1 MSEYEEIISQ
11 QQDILMIISKTQ
23 INTKKCPKVRLTQ
36 GYIKT
41 RLEGLESNWRTF
53 RENHLNILKATQKVE
68 RSTIDYFSEELYE
81 QCEDIYVNLVADL
94 EDELLKLTK
103 PAPEHSENSHQL
115 EQECNTSNHASH
127 FKLPAINIP
136 TFSGDYNDW
145 NSFHDL
151 FVSLIHQN
159 HSLSDVQKL
168 HYLKTSIT
176 GEAEQL
182 LKNVQITNAN
192 YDKAWCTLKK
202 RFDNKRLIVHNI
214 LHRLVAQK
222 KLQIE
227 SAKSLK
233 SLLDITMECLNSL
246 KNLDVSTDS
255 WDPLIVFLITQKFDN
270 DSLRQWEEE
279 LSQLE
284 SSELPTI
291 AMLEKFLSKRF
302 KVLEMIQNNA
312 AKPVTIK
319 EPMKSKAFHIS
330 SEIKC
335 PFCSFG
341 HRLFTCKEF
350 SKLDVS
356 KRYEFVKDKLLCFNC
371 LAPGHSVMLCK
382 QSTSCRRCGKKHHS
396 LLHLSSPLGP
406 SSKTETSS
414 NPTESKNIEPTITSH
429 LATRGQM
436 TLMATALVHVKLG
449 NQVHLLRALVDPC
462 SQESFITES
471 AAQRLQLR
479 RSPIRGH
486 VSGVGQMTTPI
497 KHVAELEIESRLN
510 AAIKLSLSAYVV
522 KKITSITPLKRVN
535 IENLTHLQGLSFAD
549 PTFHSPGQIDLLL
562 GANVYTEVLI
572 DGVIKGPP
580 GLPIA
585 QNTHLGWILTG
596 NAEVGDEGKTSSS
609 NIITLHLNVE
619 LDNMLR
625 KFWEIEDIAS
635 ERHSQNSEQ
644 SKAEKIYEETVTRG
658 ADGRYTVRLPFKTEP
673 AILPTGSREIAS
685 RRLSSLEKRLSKD
698 PQLYKEYDNVLQEYL
713 TLNHM
718 ELIVH
723 DTPEQRAKA
732 VYLPHH
738 AIVKLDRQTTKVR
751 VVFDASAKGFNGVSL
766 NDQLLVGPPLQEELR
781 DIIMRWRKHKVA
793 FTGDIVKMYRQVRLH
808 SEDADYHRILWRSSP
823 QEPVEEY
830 RLLTVTFGT
839 ASAPYL
845 AIKTLKQIAQDEE
858 CNYGSSIAD
867 IVRQDFY
874 VDDVLTG
881 KDTDSDAIDAQKKL
895 TEMLKSAGFELQKF
909 ASNSHTFEEA
919 LEPEQRALK
928 SSVNIDK
935 SESIK
940 TLGVIWHVREDKL
953 TVKNKFHEPHCKDTV
968 TKRTVLREIASLFDP
983 LGWLSPAII
992 TAKIFMQKLWLH
1004 GKDWDEIVPS
1014 QLKDEW
1020 LKYRSELPALSKFS
1034 IQRWIHTSQ
1043 DQKVLELHGFSD
1055 ASMAAY
1061 AAVVYAR
1068 VVLPNEEVKV
1078 SLITSKTKVAP
1089 LKQVSLP
1096 RLELCAASL
1105 LCKLLNQVAAAMRV
1119 KKQHIFAW
1127 SDSMI
1132 VLAWINGDP
1141 SRWKPFIKNRVVEI
1155 TESYESHHWFYVNT
1169 KENPADFASRGIA
1182 PSQLLETEMW
1192 WKGPAFL
1199 SYSEISAIKPEVP
1212 ETEEEKRKSVKCCH
1226 VISEEDFKLTLLK
1239 RYSSLSKLVRVVS
1252 YCRRWLLSLKKN
1264 KDKRKDLPEYVTYV
1278 ERNESLTCCIKISQS
1293 IEFREELESLKKKGS
1308 VKRTSHLLSL
1318 TPFLDDQGVLR
1329 VGGRLKHAE
1338 SRLVEKHPIII
1349 GTQNLLLPLILREAH
1364 SATLHGGPQ
1373 MMSYYLRSRYWLIR
1387 STNTIKRFVRSCM
1400 ICAKL
1405 SAKPSTQL
1413 MGNLPAVRVKPTRP
1427 FLISGVD
1434 FAGPINCRMS
1444 KGRGS
1449 KSFKSYICLFVCMS
1463 TKAVHIELV
1472 SDMTTDAFIAAFKRF
1487 VSRRGHC
1494 VEIWSDNGTS
1504 FVGAEKKLLHMWKQ
1518 GKSQIPNELAKS
1530 LDDTG
1535 TKWRFIPPGAPNFG
1549 GLWEAGVKSTKFHL
1563 KRIIGD
1569 AMLTFEE
1576 LTTLLTQIEACLN
1589 SRPLSKLSDHPNDL
1603 EPLTPGHF
1611 LVGGP
1616 LLTVPDIDLTNQNI
1630 NRLTRWQLTQRL
1642 LQDFWKRWQKEYLS
1656 SLQQRS
1662 KWNHQS
1668 KDFSIG
1674 QLVLI
1679 KDPRLPPAEW
1689 IMGRIVQGYPG
1700 SDHLTRTYDIQT
1712 KSGIFRRSITKICPL
1727 PN

>member
-1 MSEYEEIISQ
+1 
-11 QQDILMIISKTQ
+11 MIISKTQ

-284 SSELPTI
+284 SSELPTM

-302 KVLEMIQNNA
+302 KVLEMIQNNT

-449 NQVHLLRALVDPC
+449 KQVHLLRALVDPC

-580 GLPIA
+580 GSPIA

-723 DTPEQRAKA
+723 DTPEQRARA

-738 AIVKLDRQTTKVR
+738 AIVKLDRQTT
-751 VVFDASAKGFNGVSL
+751 
-766 NDQLLVGPPLQEELR
+766 
-781 DIIMRWRKHKVA
+781 
-793 FTGDIVKMYRQVRLH
+793 
-808 SEDADYHRILWRSSP
+808 
-823 QEPVEEY
+823 
-830 RLLTVTFGT
+830 
-839 ASAPYL
+839 
-845 AIKTLKQIAQDEE
+845 
-858 CNYGSSIAD
+858 
-867 IVRQDFY
+867 
-874 VDDVLTG
+874 
-881 KDTDSDAIDAQKKL
+881 
-895 TEMLKSAGFELQKF
+895 
-909 ASNSHTFEEA
+909 
-919 LEPEQRALK
+919 
-928 SSVNIDK
+928 
-935 SESIK
+935 
-940 TLGVIWHVREDKL
+940 
-953 TVKNKFHEPHCKDTV
+953 KDTV

-1020 LKYRSELPALSKFS
+1020 LKYRSELPALSKLS

-1078 SLITSKTKVAP
+1078 SLITSKTKVTP

-1132 VLAWINGDP
+1132 VSQAWINGDP

-1169 KENPADFASRGIA
+1169 KENPADFASRGVA
-1182 PSQLLETEMW
+1182 PSQLLGTEMW

-1226 VISEEDFKLTLLK
+1226 VISEEEEDFKLTLLK

-1264 KDKRKDLPEYVTYV
+1264 KDKRKVLPEYVTYE
-1278 ERNESLTCCIKISQS
+1278 ERNESLTCCIKMSQS

-1318 TPFLDDQGVLR
+1318 APFLDDQGVLR

-1387 STNTIKRFVRSCM
+1387 STNTIKRFYMFFCTSCHRLVM
-1400 ICAKL
+1400 IVIINKN
-1405 SAKPSTQL
+1405 T
-1413 MGNLPAVRVKPTRP
+1413 M
-1427 FLISGVD
+1427 LI
-1434 FAGPINCRMS
+1434 N
-1444 KGRGS
+1444 
-1449 KSFKSYICLFVCMS
+1449 
-1463 TKAVHIELV
+1463 
-1472 SDMTTDAFIAAFKRF
+1472 
-1487 VSRRGHC
+1487 
-1494 VEIWSDNGTS
+1494 
-1504 FVGAEKKLLHMWKQ
+1504 
-1518 GKSQIPNELAKS
+1518 
-1530 LDDTG
+1530 
-1535 TKWRFIPPGAPNFG
+1535 
-1549 GLWEAGVKSTKFHL
+1549 
-1563 KRIIGD
+1563 
-1569 AMLTFEE
+1569 
-1576 LTTLLTQIEACLN
+1576 
-1589 SRPLSKLSDHPNDL
+1589 
-1603 EPLTPGHF
+1603 
-1611 LVGGP
+1611 
-1616 LLTVPDIDLTNQNI
+1616 
-1630 NRLTRWQLTQRL
+1630 
-1642 LQDFWKRWQKEYLS
+1642 
-1656 SLQQRS
+1656 
-1662 KWNHQS
+1662 
-1668 KDFSIG
+1668 
-1674 QLVLI
+1674 VL
-1679 KDPRLPPAEW
+1679 
-1689 IMGRIVQGYPG
+1689 
-1700 SDHLTRTYDIQT
+1700 
-1712 KSGIFRRSITKICPL
+1712 
-1727 PN
+1727 